1 MGQVLHGSARTT
13 AAVRRAIQDSQAS
26 LSRLARHYGIN
37 AKTVAKWRKRNSVE
51 DLAMGPK
58 HPHSTVLTEE
68 QEAVAVAFRKQTL
81 LPLDECLYTLQATI
95 PRLTRSALHRCFQR
109 HRISRLPDIEGDKPA
124 KKKFRQYPIGYFHV
138 DIAEVRTEQGKLY
151 LFVAI
156 DRTSKF
162 AFAQLHER
170 ATRRISADFLR
181 ALIAAVPY
189 TIHTVLT
196 DNGTHFVDNT
206 PEPAWTQEQETEPE
220 QPLFFRVHAFAWACE
235 QHNIEHRRTRPKHP
249 WTNGQVER
257 MNRTLKDATVK
268 RYYYKTH
275 QQLKEHLQAFLMA
288 YNFAKRLKTLRGLTP
303 YQFICQQW
311 QKSPLRFS
319 INPLHHTVGLNT

>member
-26 LSRLARHYGIN
+26 LSKLASHYGIN

-51 DLAMGPK
+51 DVVMGPK

-81 LPLDECLYTLQATI
+81 LPLDDCLYTLQATI
-95 PRLTRSALHRCFQR
+95 PKLTRSALHRCFQR
-109 HRISRLPDIEGDKPA
+109 HGISRLPDMEGDKPA
-124 KKKFRQYPIGYFHV
+124 KKKFRQYPIGYFHI

-206 PEPAWTQEQETEPE
+206 PEPAWIQEEPE
-220 QPLFFRVHAFAWACE
+220 QEQPVLFRVHAFAWACE
-235 QHNIEHRRTRPKHP
+235 QNSIEHRRTQPKHP

-268 RYYYKTH
+268 RYYYQTH

-303 YQFICQQW
+303 YQFICQAW

-319 INPLHHTVGLNT
+319 ISPFHHTVGLNI